1 MCIRDRYQRRVHG
14 DFIYISHNILF
25 KRGLSEVVGMNQR
38 TKEVKLVIVGQ
49 SGVGKSSIL
58 LRFVTGDFKEDKTET
73 MGASFLAKSF
83 LYNGRFIKYQ
93 IWDTAGQ
100 EKYKSLVSMYYK
112 DSKVALIVYDIT
124 NKDSFDAMKSWVQ
137 ELKENGPSNLI
148 LAVVGNKIDLED
160 REQVSWE
167 DAMNYAKEIG
177 AIYGQTSA
185 KENKGIETL
194 FQKISEKLMS
204 DSEFNPAGAPTQTA
218 EPVQLKKNQGGN
230 GKTGGCCQ
238 YEKESAD
245 VRMSVILFFGC

>member
-137 ELKENGPSNLI
+137 ELKENGPSNLSKSSLMPLQMSSI
-148 LAVVGNKIDLED
+148 NFQFWL
-160 REQVSWE
+160 WW
-167 DAMNYAKEIG
+167 
-177 AIYGQTSA
+177 
-185 KENKGIETL
+185 GIR
-194 FQKISEKLMS
+194 QISKTES
-204 DSEFNPAGAPTQTA
+204 RSR
-218 EPVQLKKNQGGN
+218 
-230 GKTGGCCQ
+230 GKT
-238 YEKESAD
+238 
-245 VRMSVILFFGC
+245 L